1 MVLMVVLVIA
11 IAAVA
16 VTIILSHRKTAPP
29 NVPPTTASS
38 SSSSAPSSAV
48 HTITGT
54 LTVIFPT
61 AFAQG
66 SDGDPCYV
74 PTDYGNETDGD
85 QVVIT
90 DSSGSTLGIGS
101 LTVGILSSGPSGV
114 SGSPVGCQFSFTAAN
129 VPDSP
134 FYGVSFDGRMGPQY
148 SESELQADNWTMSL
162 TLTP

>member
-1 MVLMVVLVIA
+1 MVVLVVA

-16 VTIILSHRKTAPP
+16 VTATFLSHRKTASP
-29 NVPPTTASS
+29 NVPPTAGSSPGSSAASS
-38 SSSSAPSSAV
+38 AA

-101 LTVGILSSGPSGV
+101 LTGGILSSGPGGT

-134 FYGVSFDGRMGPQY
+134 FYGVSIDGRMGPQY